1 MLDPVM
7 SRLRQQR
14 LLDVMQRR
22 QLDAV
27 VLGLPHHVY
36 YFSAFLQHPMHQA
49 AMVLTSDGRSC
60 MIMANTSA
68 KTFAVDDIVAFE
80 AQWMATLRQDQ
91 PEIVADKVFDWL
103 SAKKPR
109 RLGLDTSSVSLHIAR
124 RYQEEVQ
131 LIDPELWQLRRCKD
145 PDELGL
151 MRSAIALTSEMY
163 RRAKE
168 IVTPG
173 IRETTVFAELQR
185 SAVDAAKEPLTGLL
199 GNDFACGSMGG
210 PPRAGRTAKAGEIYI
225 LDLGPSYRGYFADN
239 ARSFVV
245 DREPTHSQLKA
256 FEAILRCFDIV
267 EAMARPG
274 VRCRDLFA
282 AADEHL
288 LASVGRPLPHHLGHG
303 VGLQAHEFPHLNP
316 KWDDTL
322 MPGDVFTVEP
332 GVYGDDLAGGIRIE
346 DQYLVTATGIQN
358 LIGFSRDI
366 TRPKPVHS

>member
-1 MLDPVM
+1 MLDPAM

-60 MIMANTSA
+60 LIMANTSA
-68 KTFAVDDIVAFE
+68 KTFAADDVVPFE

-91 PEIVADKVFDWL
+91 PEIVADKALNWL

-109 RLGLDTSSVSLHIAR
+109 RLGLDASAVSLHIAR
-124 RYQEEVQ
+124 RYQEEIL

-173 IRETTVFAELQR
+173 ILETTVFAELQR